1 MFELKSPGCKVWAF
15 VVLGHGK
22 VGCARK
28 KWLAIH
34 KECGNEW

>member
-22 VGCARK
+22 V
-28 KWLAIH
+28 WL
-34 KECGNEW
+34 CP